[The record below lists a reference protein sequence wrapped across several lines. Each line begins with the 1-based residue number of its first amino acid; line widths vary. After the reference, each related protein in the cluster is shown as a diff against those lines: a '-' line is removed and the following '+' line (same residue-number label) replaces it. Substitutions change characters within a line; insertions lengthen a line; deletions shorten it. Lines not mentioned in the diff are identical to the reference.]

1 MPHFKCTSTMHRSL
15 TAGIALTSVALTFA
29 FGTFAPHAGAAS
41 TWSRNPDSALAGGRV
56 RVASSTETLCQ
67 WVQPG
72 AAPTPDTSPT
82 TITNPPAPSTPP
94 TTGSTSTGDVTYDG
108 VRVELRLE
116 PPGGGTAVALGSV
129 KVTSGGA
136 WSGAITIPA
145 TEVAPP
151 GTYDLLAHCVVD
163 DARLDGVRSFDFD
176 PLSLTVVEGPPPTT
190 ITIPTELIPP
200 ITATNPVQVQG
211 EQLNRP
217 AAIPSSSTPSA
228 KTAAAVPTLPNTGD
242 GTLAVALAGLGA
254 LLLGAGALWYGNR
267 QNLRHPDGLR
277 TDA

>member
-1 MPHFKCTSTMHRSL
+1 MPHPKCTLKIRRRL
-15 TAGIALTSVALTFA
+15 TTGAALTTALLA
-29 FGTFAPHAGAAS
+29 LGTFAPHAAAAS

-72 AAPTPDTSPT
+72 EPTAPDTSPT
-82 TITNPPAPSTPP
+82 TVADPTTPSTSP
-94 TTGSTSTGDVTYDG
+94 TASGDVTYDG

-116 PPGGGTAVALGSV
+116 PAGGGTAVALGNV

-136 WSGAITIPA
+136 WSGTVTIPA
-145 TEVAPP
+145 AELAPP

-176 PLSLTVVEGPPPTT
+176 PLSFTIVEGPPPTT

-211 EQLNRP
+211 ELISRP
-217 AAIPSSSTPSA
+217 AAATGSNSPSA
-228 KTAAAVPTLPNTGD
+228 NAVAAGPTLPKTGD

-267 QNLRHPDGLR
+267 HNLRHPDIG
-277 TDA
+277 

>member
-1 MPHFKCTSTMHRSL
+1 MPHSKCTL
-15 TAGIALTSVALTFA
+15 TIPQRLTSGIALTTVLLAL
-29 FGTFAPHAGAAS
+29 GTVGPHAQAAS
-41 TWSRNPDSALAGGRV
+41 TWSRNPDSSLAGGRV

-72 AAPTPDTSPT
+72 VPPTDTSPT
-82 TITNPPAPSTPP
+82 TIADPP
-94 TTGSTSTGDVTYDG
+94 TTSTSPSTDAGDVTYDG
-108 VRVELRLE
+108 IRVELRLE
-116 PPGGGTAVALGSV
+116 PVAGGTAVALGSV

-136 WSGAITIPA
+136 WSGTVTIPA
-145 TEVAPP
+145 AELAPP
-151 GTYDLLAHCVVD
+151 GSYDLLAHCVVD
-163 DARLDGVRSFDFD
+163 DAHLDGVRSFDFD
-176 PLSLTVVEGPPPTT
+176 PLSFTIVEGPPPTT

-211 EQLNRP
+211 EQISR
-217 AAIPSSSTPSA
+217 PSA
-228 KTAAAVPTLPNTGD
+228 ANGSSAPPSANAAAAVPTLPKTGD

>member
-1 MPHFKCTSTMHRSL
+1 MPHSKRTITTRRPL
-15 TAGIALTSVALTFA
+15 TTAIGFTAALLA
-29 FGTFAPHAGAAS
+29 FGTFAPHAAAAS
-41 TWSRNPDSALAGGRV
+41 TWSRNPDSSLAGGRV

-72 AAPTPDTSPT
+72 VPPTTDTSPT
-82 TITNPPAPSTPP
+82 TIAGPP
-94 TTGSTSTGDVTYDG
+94 TTSTAPTTAPNGDVTYDG

-116 PPGGGTAVALGSV
+116 PAGGGSAVALGRV
-129 KVTSGGA
+129 TVTSGGA
-136 WSGAITIPA
+136 WSGSVIIPP

-176 PLSLTVVEGPPPTT
+176 PLGFTIVEGPPPTT

-200 ITATNPVQVQG
+200 ITATNPVQVEG
-211 EQLNRP
+211 EQLSRP
-217 AAIPSSSTPSA
+217 PEAEPSPA
-228 KTAAAVPTLPNTGD
+228 NVAAAVPTLPKTGD
-242 GTLAVALAGLGA
+242 GTLAVALAGIGA

-267 QNLRHPDGLR
+267 QNLRHPDVG
-277 TDA
+277 

>member
-1 MPHFKCTSTMHRSL
+1 MPHFNCALTMHRSL
-15 TAGIALTSVALTFA
+15 TAGIAVTSVAFA
-29 FGTFAPHAGAAS
+29 FGAFAPHAGASS

-56 RVASSTETLCQ
+56 RVASSTATLCQ
-67 WVQPG
+67 WVQPRV
-72 AAPTPDTSPT
+72 APTPGTSPT
-82 TITNPPAPSTPP
+82 TIADPPAPSTPP
-94 TTGSTSTGDVTYDG
+94 TTGSTSSGDVAYDG

-116 PPGGGTAVALGSV
+116 PPGGGTAIALGSV

-145 TEVAPP
+145 AEVAPP

-176 PLSLTVVEGPPPTT
+176 PLSLTIVEGPPPTT

-200 ITATNPVQVQG
+200 ITATKPVQVQG

-217 AAIPSSSTPSA
+217 AAIQSSSTPPA
-228 KTAAAVPTLPNTGD
+228 NTAAAVPTLPNTGD

-267 QNLRHPDGLR
+267 QNLRHPDIG
-277 TDA
+277 